1 MGNVSVKN
9 SKEPQYTV
17 YLCKAKVYMIGGKKY
32 RRGDAFTGTK
42 EECEHLLNQKQYGER
57 GEYIWSQNPPAN
69 VKEGRITLDNKP
81 QKQYNGAADQ
91 NAGGDQEH
99 TLQV

>member
-9 SKEPQYTV
+9 NKEPQYTV
-17 YLCKAKVYMIGGKKY
+17 YLCKAKTYMVGGKKY
-32 RRGDAFTGTK
+32 RRGDSFTGTK

-57 GEYIWSQNPPAN
+57 GEYIWGQQPPAN
-69 VKEGRITLDNKP
+69 VKDGRITLDAAP
-81 QKQYNGAADQ
+81 QKQYTDPADQ
-91 NAGGDQEH
+91 NTGGNQGN